1 MGEGREHLFIMRAL
15 LVDDERL
22 ARVELTKLLEKFPEI
37 EIVGEASNGE
47 EAIDKIEELNPEL
60 VFLDIQM
67 PGMTGFEV
75 LEHLHVVPQII
86 FVTAYDEYALKAFEA
101 NALDYIL
108 KPVELTRLEK
118 AISKVIEQK
127 EEEGLNTSTEK
138 LSYDSQIFIK
148 DGEKCWFVKM
158 DKVRMFESEGNY
170 VRLYFEDSKPMI
182 LKSLNNLEKRLSD
195 KEYFRI
201 SRKYIINL
209 TWIEKVEAWFNGGLR
224 VTLKSGEKLEI
235 SRRQTSRFK
244 ELMTI

>member
-1 MGEGREHLFIMRAL
+1 MRAL

-22 ARVELTKLLEKFPEI
+22 ARVEFKRLLEKFPEI
-37 EIVGEASNGE
+37 EIIGEASNGE
-47 EAIDKIEELNPEL
+47 EAIEKIEELNPDL

-75 LEHLHVVPQII
+75 LEHLRIVPNII
-86 FVTAYDEYALKAFEA
+86 FVTAYDEYALKAFEV
-101 NALDYIL
+101 NALVYVL
-108 KPVELTRLEK
+108 KPVELSRLEK
-118 AISKVIEQK
+118 AIEKVK
-127 EEEGLNTSTEK
+127 TEK
-138 LSYDSQIFIK
+138 EDKENLSEERLTYNSQIFIK
-148 DGEKCWFVKM
+148 DGEKCWFVQM
-158 DKVRMFESEGNY
+158 EKVRMFESEGNY
-170 VRLYFEDSKPMI
+170 VRLYFESSKPMI

-195 KEYFRI
+195 KEFFRI

-244 ELMTI
+244 ELMSI

>member
-1 MGEGREHLFIMRAL
+1 MRAL

-22 ARVELTKLLEKFPEI
+22 ARAELSRLLEKFPEI
-37 EIVGEASNGE
+37 EIVGEAANGE
-47 EAIDKIEELNPEL
+47 EAIEKIEELNPDL

-75 LEHLHVVPQII
+75 LEHLHIVPHII
-86 FVTAYDEYALKAFEA
+86 FVTAYDEYALKAFEV
-101 NALDYIL
+101 NALDYVL
-108 KPVELTRLEK
+108 KPVELNRLEK
-118 AISKVIEQK
+118 AIEKVK
-127 EEEGLNTSTEK
+127 EDQAQEENKSEEK
-138 LSYDSQIFIK
+138 LTYDSQIFIK

-182 LKSLNNLEKRLSD
+182 LKSLNNLEKRLND
-195 KEYFRI
+195 KEFFRI

-209 TWIEKVEAWFNGGLR
+209 TWIDKVEAWFNGGLR

-244 ELMTI
+244 ELMSI

>member
-1 MGEGREHLFIMRAL
+1 MRAL

-22 ARVELTKLLEKFPEI
+22 ARVEFKRLLEKFPEI
-37 EIVGEASNGE
+37 EIIGEASNGE
-47 EAIDKIEELNPEL
+47 EAIEKIEELNPDL

-75 LEHLHVVPQII
+75 LEHLRIVPNII
-86 FVTAYDEYALKAFEA
+86 FVTAYDEYALKAFEV
-101 NALDYIL
+101 NALDYVL
-108 KPVELTRLEK
+108 KPVELNRLEK
-118 AISKVIEQK
+118 AIEKVK
-127 EEEGLNTSTEK
+127 TEK
-138 LSYDSQIFIK
+138 EDKENLSEERLTYNSQIFIK
-148 DGEKCWFVKM
+148 DGEKCWFVQM
-158 DKVRMFESEGNY
+158 EKVRMFESEGNY
-170 VRLYFEDSKPMI
+170 VRLYFESSKPMI

-195 KEYFRI
+195 KEFFRI

-244 ELMTI
+244 ELMSI

>member
-1 MGEGREHLFIMRAL
+1 MKAL

-22 ARVELTKLLEKFPEI
+22 ARAELTRLLEKFPEI
-37 EIVGEASNGE
+37 EIIGEASNGE
-47 EAIDKIEELNPEL
+47 EAIEKIEELNPDL

-75 LEHLHVVPQII
+75 LEHLHIVPKII
-86 FVTAYDEYALKAFEA
+86 FVTAYDEYALKAFEV
-101 NALDYIL
+101 NALDYVL
-108 KPVELTRLEK
+108 KPVELSRLEK
-118 AISKVIEQK
+118 AIEKVKTEV
-127 EEEGLNTSTEK
+127 EEDKSQSEEK

-170 VRLYFEDSKPMI
+170 VRLYFEESKPMI

-195 KEYFRI
+195 KEFFRI

-209 TWIEKVEAWFNGGLR
+209 TWIDKVEAWFNGGLR
-224 VTLKSGEKLEI
+224 VTLKSGEQLEI
-235 SRRQTSRFK
+235 SRRQTARFK
-244 ELMTI
+244 ELMAI

>member
-1 MGEGREHLFIMRAL
+1 MKAL

-22 ARVELTKLLEKFPEI
+22 ARTELTRLLEKFPEI
-37 EIVGEASNGE
+37 EIIGEATNGE
-47 EAIDKIEELNPEL
+47 EAIEKIEELNPDL

-75 LEHLHVVPQII
+75 LEHLHIVPNII
-86 FVTAYDEYALKAFEA
+86 FVTAYDEYALKAFEV
-101 NALDYIL
+101 NALDYVL
-108 KPVELTRLEK
+108 KPFELTRLEK
-118 AISKVIEQK
+118 AIEKVKEDEKESKSS
-127 EEEGLNTSTEK
+127 NSDDK
-138 LSYDSQIFIK
+138 LTYDSQIFIK

-170 VRLYFEDSKPMI
+170 VRLYFEESKPMI
-182 LKSLNNLEKRLSD
+182 LKSLNNLEKRLND
-195 KEYFRI
+195 KEFFRI

-209 TWIEKVEAWFNGGLR
+209 TWIDKVEAWFNGGLR

-244 ELMTI
+244 ELMSI

>member
-1 MGEGREHLFIMRAL
+1 MKAL

-22 ARVELTKLLEKFPEI
+22 ARAELTRLLEKFPEI
-37 EIVGEASNGE
+37 EIIGEASNGE
-47 EAIDKIEELNPEL
+47 EAIEKIEELNPDL

-75 LEHLHVVPQII
+75 LEHLHIVPKII
-86 FVTAYDEYALKAFEA
+86 FVTAYDEYALKAFEV
-101 NALDYIL
+101 NALDYVL
-108 KPVELTRLEK
+108 KPVELSRLEK
-118 AISKVIEQK
+118 AIEKVKTEV
-127 EEEGLNTSTEK
+127 EEDKNHSEEK

-170 VRLYFEDSKPMI
+170 VRLYFEESKPMI

-195 KEYFRI
+195 KEFFRI

-209 TWIEKVEAWFNGGLR
+209 TWIDKVEAWFNGGLR
-224 VTLKSGEKLEI
+224 VTLKSGEQLEI
-235 SRRQTSRFK
+235 SRRQTARFK
-244 ELMTI
+244 ELMAI

>member
-1 MGEGREHLFIMRAL
+1 MRAL

-22 ARVELTKLLEKFPEI
+22 ARVEFTRLLEKFPDI
-37 EIVGEASNGE
+37 EIIGEASNGE
-47 EAIDKIEELNPEL
+47 EAIEKIEELNPDL

-75 LEHLHVVPQII
+75 LEHLHIVPNII
-86 FVTAYDEYALKAFEA
+86 FVTAYDEYALKAFEV
-101 NALDYIL
+101 NALDYVL
-108 KPVELTRLEK
+108 KPVELNRLEK
-118 AISKVIEQK
+118 AIEKVKSETK
-127 EEEGLNTSTEK
+127 SNSNLTDEK
-138 LSYDSQIFIK
+138 LNYDSQIFIK

-158 DKVRMFESEGNY
+158 EKVRMFESEGNY
-170 VRLYFEDSKPMI
+170 VRLYFENSKPMI
-182 LKSLNNLEKRLSD
+182 LKSLNNLEKRLND
-195 KEYFRI
+195 KEFFRI

-244 ELMTI
+244 ELMSI

>member
-1 MGEGREHLFIMRAL
+1 MKAL

-22 ARVELTKLLEKFPEI
+22 ARAELTRLLEKFPEI
-37 EIVGEASNGE
+37 EIIGEASNGE
-47 EAIDKIEELNPEL
+47 EAIEKIEELNPDL

-75 LEHLHVVPQII
+75 LEHLRIVPKII
-86 FVTAYDEYALKAFEA
+86 FVTAYDEYALKAFEV
-101 NALDYIL
+101 NALDYVL
-108 KPVELTRLEK
+108 KPVELSRLEK
-118 AISKVIEQK
+118 AIEKVKTEV
-127 EEEGLNTSTEK
+127 EEEKSQSEEK

-170 VRLYFEDSKPMI
+170 VRLYFEESKPMI

-195 KEYFRI
+195 KEFFRI

-209 TWIEKVEAWFNGGLR
+209 TWIDKVEAWFNGGLR
-224 VTLKSGEKLEI
+224 VTLKSGEQLEI
-235 SRRQTSRFK
+235 SRRQTARFK
-244 ELMTI
+244 ELMAI

>member
-1 MGEGREHLFIMRAL
+1 MRAL
-15 LVDDERL
+15 IVDDERL

-75 LEHLHVVPQII
+75 LEHLHLVPQII

-118 AISKVIEQK
+118 AINKVMEQK
-127 EEEGLNTSTEK
+127 
-138 LSYDSQIFIK
+138 
-148 DGEKCWFVKM
+148 
-158 DKVRMFESEGNY
+158 
-170 VRLYFEDSKPMI
+170 
-182 LKSLNNLEKRLSD
+182 
-195 KEYFRI
+195 
-201 SRKYIINL
+201 
-209 TWIEKVEAWFNGGLR
+209 
-224 VTLKSGEKLEI
+224 
-235 SRRQTSRFK
+235 
-244 ELMTI
+244 